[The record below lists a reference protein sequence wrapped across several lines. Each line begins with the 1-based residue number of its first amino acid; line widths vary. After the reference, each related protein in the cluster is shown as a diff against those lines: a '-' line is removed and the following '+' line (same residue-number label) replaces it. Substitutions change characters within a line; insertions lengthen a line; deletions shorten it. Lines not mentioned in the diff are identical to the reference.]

1 MDDKM
6 AKNAL
11 RLLSYAPPLF
21 LLNSY
26 WMLSNRQ
33 MFDNLVTKLTYTTDE
48 MRSAHNF
55 ATLFEVN

>member
-1 MDDKM
+1 MDEKM

-11 RLLSYAPPLF
+11 ELLSYTPSLF

-33 MFDNLVTKLTYTTDE
+33 MFDNVVNKLAYATDE
-48 MRSAHNF
+48 MRSAHSLS
-55 ATLFEVN
+55 TMFELN